1 MKRNERT
8 YVFSTVSAQ
17 SCRRDFF
24 MNDFETNS
32 QESRREA
39 PLGVGLRAG
48 MGLVAVSGL
57 C

>member
-1 MKRNERT
+1 
-8 YVFSTVSAQ
+8 
-17 SCRRDFF
+17 

-32 QESRREA
+32 WESQREA